1 MGVIYPYEIA
11 ANARAV
17 ALEDDFA
24 RDVCDGL
31 RAAQKVLHAK
41 YLYDEV
47 GSALFDVITLLPEY
61 GLTRAEERLL
71 ASHAD
76 EIAESLTP
84 VATVV
89 ELGSGS
95 GRKTGRILESITRRQ
110 PAVNYFAIDVSSA
123 ALGMCRRHLSD
134 VKGVQLHPLECTY
147 LEGLSRVR
155 RMRPAK
161 GRLLLLFLGSSIGNF
176 SLGEIRGF
184 LKKVRQE
191 LRPGDGFLIGAD
203 LVKPPAQLLRAYDDS
218 IGVTAA
224 FNLNVL
230 SRINRELA
238 GDFKLR
244 KFRHEVRWRFD
255 ESRIEMHLVSLERQ
269 TVTVAGANC
278 RVSFE
283 PYESIWTESSHKFT
297 PAVLERVARDAG
309 FEPDTQWIDEEW
321 PFAES
326 LWLAV

>member
-1 MGVIYPYEIA
+1 MGVIYPYEISTS
-11 ANARAV
+11 ARTV
-17 ALEDDFA
+17 RQESDFA

-31 RAAQKVLHAK
+31 SASQKVLPAE

-71 ASHAD
+71 NLHAD
-76 EIAESLTP
+76 KIAEILAP
-84 VATVV
+84 VTTVV

-95 GRKTGRILESITRRQ
+95 GRKTGRLLEAITRRQ
-110 PAVNYFAIDVSSA
+110 PAVNYFAIDVSRSA
-123 ALGMCRRHLSD
+123 LNMCRRHLSE
-134 VKGVQLHPLECTY
+134 VKGVQTHSLECNY
-147 LEGLSRVR
+147 MDGLSRVR
-155 RMRPAK
+155 RMRPAG

-176 SLGEIRGF
+176 SPGEIRGF

-191 LRPGDGFLIGAD
+191 LRPGDGLLIGAD
-203 LVKPPAQLLRAYDDS
+203 LVKPPVQLLRAYDDS

-224 FNLNVL
+224 FNLNL
-230 SRINRELA
+230 LARINRELD
-238 GDFKLR
+238 GDFRLK

-255 ESRIEMHLVSLERQ
+255 ENRIEMHLVSQEHQ

-297 PAVLERVARDAG
+297 PLGLERVGRDAG
-309 FEPDTQWIDEEW
+309 FEPNGQWIDEEW